1 MTRDPSGPQSP
12 IELDRDQLIV
22 LLAELGEE
30 LAAAGVRGELFVVG
44 GAAMALAY
52 SARRLTSDVDAV
64 FEPKTVVYDAA
75 RVVAERH
82 GLKPDWLNDGVKGL
96 LPGPDEAPREVLD
109 LHGLSVSVP
118 SPQYLLALK
127 VAASRVDRDA
137 DDIELRARACG
148 VTTAAEVLDIASS
161 VMGAGRLPP
170 KAQFM
175 VHELFPAR

>member
-96 LPGPDEAPREVLD
+96 LPC
-109 LHGLSVSVP
+109 SV
-118 SPQYLLALK
+118 
-127 VAASRVDRDA
+127 
-137 DDIELRARACG
+137 
-148 VTTAAEVLDIASS
+148 
-161 VMGAGRLPP
+161 
-170 KAQFM
+170 
-175 VHELFPAR
+175 